1 MKLARTTEWVII
13 GLLIVYIA
21 VAPGFAIVRE
31 LLATPVGKIAA
42 LAGVVYVWKSV
53 SPIIAVLLVILY
65 LKCTKM
71 SVWEGF
77 SGAEDTCLC
86 EGEGYT
92 WDKSVRKCR
101 NKEGKESAIKSC
113 TCTSGYSWDGGPKGT
128 KQCVPTSGT
137 TPPVAM
143 PTENPVAAALE
154 TAAAAAPAVS
164 TGPVTSSAPMTT
176 PGAVQDMVASPVAPA
191 APSGGVQ
198 PTVGSETSSTP
209 APM

>member
-86 EGEGYT
+86 EGTGFT
-92 WDKSVRKCR
+92 WDSAAKKCKDAAG
-101 NKEGKESAIKSC
+101 KEGPVKSC
-113 TCTSGYSWDGGPKGT
+113 TCMPGYSWDGGPKGT
-128 KQCVPTSGT
+128 KQCVASSGEQ
-137 TPPVAM
+137 PPVPIPA
-143 PTENPVAAALE
+143 TNPVADALE
-154 TAAAAAPAVS
+154 SSSSAAPAVS

-176 PGAVQDMVASPVAPA
+176 PSAAQDMVAAMEPQTPA
-191 APSGGVQ
+191 SGGVQ
-198 PTVGSETSSTP
+198 PTLGAAASTP